1 MNASQISVFLENRPG
16 RLAHLLQVLAGAG
29 VNMRALSVAD
39 SSDFGIVRLIVD
51 DVDAAMEAIRG
62 ADMTARTIQVLRV
75 EVSDEPGALERTV
88 VEPLAEAGVNIE
100 YMYAYGGR
108 LSETAVVVLKVDN
121 QEKAE
126 RTLGRAADRSS

>member
-1 MNASQISVFLENRPG
+1 MNIPQISIFLENRPG
-16 RLAHLLQVLAGAG
+16 RLAYVLQTLADAG

-51 DVDAAMEAIRG
+51 DTDKAMAAIHAAGMA
-62 ADMTARTIQVLRV
+62 ARVTPVLRA
-75 EVSDEPGALERTV
+75 EIPDKPGALERVV
-88 VEPLAEAGVNIE
+88 VEPLAEAGINIE

-121 QEKAE
+121 LEKATQ
-126 RTLGRAADRSS
+126 TLQAAKQ